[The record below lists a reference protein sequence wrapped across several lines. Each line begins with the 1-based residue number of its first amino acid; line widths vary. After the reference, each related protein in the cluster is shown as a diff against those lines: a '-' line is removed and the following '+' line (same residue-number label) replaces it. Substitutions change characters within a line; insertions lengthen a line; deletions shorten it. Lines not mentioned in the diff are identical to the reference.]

1 MLSLEQIRIL
11 NAKVQKALEVIS
23 QLRTENKTLRSRL
36 GDYEKRMGELETLV
50 SSFNTDQNEIENG
63 ILGILSQLD
72 RLEEEITSQPSGS
85 GPAPVPAAEA
95 PSAPVPKAEPAA
107 AATEPAP
114 EKPLQET
121 LREESKPAAV
131 QSAAPSPSEPEE
143 EGYRSEVEAELDI
156 F

>member
-50 SSFNTDQNEIENG
+50 SSYNTDQNEIENG

-85 GPAPVPAAEA
+85 GPVPVPEAEA
-95 PSAPVPKAEPAA
+95 PASPVPKAEPAA
-107 AATEPAP
+107 AASESAG
-114 EKPLQET
+114 ESVQESP
-121 LREESKPAAV
+121 REESKPAAV
-131 QSAAPSPSEPEE
+131 QSAVPAPSDSEE
-143 EGYRSEVEAELDI
+143 EGYRSDVEAELDI